1 MKQNLFMSFIL
12 GILFISCAGNG
23 NKNNIQADKRE
34 VKSIEADF
42 VNFETFSVIPN
53 EIDGCGCSFYLS
65 EKDKK
70 DNKYICVNDFANLA
84 FVKLK
89 GEMVKFE
96 LTEHK
101 DSSNIYL
108 YKSKEYTL
116 KIEVIK
122 KESSEYEAS
131 NIEGVITIS
140 SKEGI
145 KKQKFIGICG
155 C

>member
-1 MKQNLFMSFIL
+1 MKQNLFKFLII
-12 GILFISCAGNG
+12 GTIFISCAGNV
-23 NKNNIQADKRE
+23 NKNNIQAGKSE
-34 VKSIEADF
+34 VKSIEADS
-42 VNFETFSVIPN
+42 VNLETFSVIPN

-65 EKDKK
+65 ENDKK

-89 GEMVKFE
+89 GEMVKLE

-101 DSSNIYL
+101 DSSSIYL

-116 KIEVIK
+116 KIEVLK
-122 KESSEYEAS
+122 KEPSEYEAS

-145 KKQKFIGICG
+145 KKQKFVGTCG